1 MKSKKRFVQKPKKVK
16 NKKARNNNFLKMPKV
31 TSLKGAV
38 RDPRRINVFID
49 GKFSFSL
56 TITELA
62 DSKLHQ
68 GQILTE
74 AEIAELRNLSGLGKL
89 YQQTLEYCFSRPH
102 SKKEIID
109 YLERKRLRRDISW
122 KRFEEHQLKMQNDPE
137 YAARVKEIHQHTK
150 EQNQKIRE
158 IDFTENNTYE
168 YRGAQKSNLP
178 AKPSDRITSEM
189 IESVV
194 SRLESQNYINDRD
207 FAHYFVENRHQNK
220 GISTK
225 RLIQELKTKGVSNE
239 IIEQTL
245 IDDDSGHLVRD
256 EEVEIEKTIKKQLR
270 KTSDRQKLIAYL
282 ARQGFSYDLIKTKLD
297 QFLSLEEEY
306 F

>member
-1 MKSKKRFVQKPKKVK
+1 
-16 NKKARNNNFLKMPKV
+16 MPKV

-122 KRFEEHQLKMQNDPE
+122 KRFEEYQLKMQNDPE

-256 EEVEIEKTIKKQLR
+256 EEVEIEKTIKKQLK

-282 ARQGFSYDLIKTKLD
+282 ARQGFSYDLIKSKLD
-297 QFLSLEEEY
+297 QFLSQEEAASI
-306 F
+306 

>member
-1 MKSKKRFVQKPKKVK
+1 
-16 NKKARNNNFLKMPKV
+16 MPKV

-38 RDPRRINVFID
+38 RDPRRINVFIN

-56 TITELA
+56 TLTELA

-68 GQILTE
+68 GQTLTE
-74 AEIAELRNLSGLGKL
+74 SEIAELRNLSGLGKL

-122 KRFEEHQLKMQNDPE
+122 KRFEEHQLKIQNDPE
-137 YAARVKEIHQHTK
+137 YATRVKEIRQHTK

-168 YRGAQKSNLP
+168 YRGVQKSNLP
-178 AKPSDRITSEM
+178 TKPADRITSEM
-189 IESVV
+189 IQEVV
-194 SRLESQNYINDRD
+194 SRLESQNYINDQD
-207 FAHYFVENRHQNK
+207 FARYFIENRHQNK

-225 RLIQELKTKGVSNE
+225 RLIQELKNKGISNE

-245 IDDDSGHLVRD
+245 IDNDSGDLVRN
-256 EEVEIEKTIKKQLR
+256 EEVEIEKMIKKQLR
-270 KTSDRQKLIAYL
+270 KTSDRQKIIAYL
-282 ARQGFSYDLIKTKLD
+282 ARQGFSYDLIKAKLD
-297 QFLSLEEEY
+297 QFLSAEEEY

>member
-1 MKSKKRFVQKPKKVK
+1 
-16 NKKARNNNFLKMPKV
+16 MPTV
-31 TSLKGAV
+31 TSLRGAV
-38 RDPRRINVFID
+38 RDPHRINVFLD

-56 TITELA
+56 TLTELA

-68 GQILTE
+68 GQVLTDPE
-74 AEIAELRNLSGLGKL
+74 VERLRNLSGLGKL

-122 KRFEEHQLKMQNDPE
+122 KRFEEHQLKVQNDPE
-137 YAARVKEIHQHTK
+137 YAARVKEIRQYTK

-168 YRGAQKSNLP
+168 YRGVQKTNLP
-178 AKPSDRITSEM
+178 TKPADRITPEM
-189 IESVV
+189 IQEVV
-194 SRLESQNYINDRD
+194 SRLESQNYINDQD
-207 FAHYFVENRHQNK
+207 FARYFIENRHQNK

-225 RLIQELKTKGVSNE
+225 RLIQELKIKGIDNN
-239 IIEQTL
+239 IIEQAMFDQGTGNL
-245 IDDDSGHLVRD
+245 LRD
-256 EEVEIEKTIKKQLR
+256 EEVEIEKIIKKQLR
-270 KTSDRQKLIAYL
+270 KTSDRQKIIAYL
-282 ARQGFSYDLIKTKLD
+282 ARQGFSYDLIKTKLN
-297 QFLSLEEEY
+297 QFLSAEEESTEEEY

>member
-1 MKSKKRFVQKPKKVK
+1 
-16 NKKARNNNFLKMPKV
+16 MPTV
-31 TSLKGAV
+31 TSLRGAV
-38 RDPRRINVFID
+38 RDPHRINVFLD

-56 TITELA
+56 TLTELA

-68 GQILTE
+68 GQVLTDPE
-74 AEIAELRNLSGLGKL
+74 VERLRNLSGLGKL

-122 KRFEEHQLKMQNDPE
+122 KRFEEHQLKIQNDPE
-137 YAARVKEIHQHTK
+137 YAARVKEIRQHTK

-168 YRGAQKSNLP
+168 YRGVQKSNLP
-178 AKPSDRITSEM
+178 TKPADRITPEM
-189 IESVV
+189 IQEVV
-194 SRLESQNYINDRD
+194 SRLESQNYINDQD
-207 FAHYFVENRHQNK
+207 FARYFIENRHQNK

-225 RLIQELKTKGVSNE
+225 RLIQELKIKGIDSD
-239 IIEQTL
+239 IIEQAIFDQGTGNL
-245 IDDDSGHLVRD
+245 FRE
-256 EEVEIEKTIKKQLR
+256 EEVEIEKMIKKQLR
-270 KTSDRQKLIAYL
+270 KTSDRQKIIAYL
-282 ARQGFSYDLIKTKLD
+282 ARQGFSYDLIKAKLD
-297 QFLSLEEEY
+297 QYLTTEEEY

>member
-1 MKSKKRFVQKPKKVK
+1 
-16 NKKARNNNFLKMPKV
+16 MPTV
-31 TSLKGAV
+31 TSLRGAV
-38 RDPRRINVFID
+38 RDPHRINVFLD

-56 TITELA
+56 TLTELA

-68 GQILTE
+68 GQVLTNPE
-74 AEIAELRNLSGLGKL
+74 VERLRNLSGLGKL

-122 KRFEEHQLKMQNDPE
+122 KRFEEHQLKMHNDPE
-137 YAARVKEIHQHTK
+137 YAARVKEIRQHTK
-150 EQNQKIRE
+150 DQNQKIRE

-168 YRGAQKSNLP
+168 YRGTKKSNFPTKP
-178 AKPSDRITSEM
+178 ADRITSEM
-189 IESVV
+189 IQEVV
-194 SRLESQNYINDRD
+194 SRLEAQNYINDQD
-207 FAHYFVENRHQNK
+207 FARYFIENRHQNK

-225 RLIQELKTKGVSNE
+225 RLVQELKIKGIDSD
-239 IIEQTL
+239 IIEQAMFDQGTGNL
-245 IDDDSGHLVRD
+245 LRD
-256 EEVEIEKTIKKQLR
+256 EEVEIEKMIKKQLR
-270 KTSDRQKLIAYL
+270 KTSDRQKIIAYL

-297 QFLSLEEEY
+297 QFLSTEEEY

>member
-1 MKSKKRFVQKPKKVK
+1 
-16 NKKARNNNFLKMPKV
+16 MPTV
-31 TSLKGAV
+31 TSLRGAV
-38 RDPRRINVFID
+38 RDPHRINVFLD

-56 TITELA
+56 TLTELA

-68 GQILTE
+68 GQVLTDPE
-74 AEIAELRNLSGLGKL
+74 VERLRNLSGLGKL

-137 YAARVKEIHQHTK
+137 YTAKVKEIRQHTRD
-150 EQNQKIRE
+150 QNQKIRE

-168 YRGAQKSNLP
+168 YRGVQKSNLP
-178 AKPSDRITSEM
+178 TKPADRITSEM
-189 IESVV
+189 IQEVV
-194 SRLESQNYINDRD
+194 SRLESQNYINDQD
-207 FAHYFVENRHQNK
+207 FARYFIENRHQNK

-225 RLIQELKTKGVSNE
+225 RLIQELKIKGIDSD
-239 IIEQTL
+239 IIEQAIFDQGTGNFL
-245 IDDDSGHLVRD
+245 RD
-256 EEVEIEKTIKKQLR
+256 EEVEIEKMIKKQLR
-270 KTSDRQKLIAYL
+270 KTSDRQKIIAYL

-297 QFLSLEEEY
+297 QYLTTEEEY

>member
-1 MKSKKRFVQKPKKVK
+1 
-16 NKKARNNNFLKMPKV
+16 MPTV
-31 TSLKGAV
+31 TSLRGAV
-38 RDPRRINVFID
+38 RDPHRINVFLD

-56 TITELA
+56 TLTELA

-68 GQILTE
+68 GQVLTNPDVE
-74 AEIAELRNLSGLGKL
+74 RLRNLSGLGKL

-137 YAARVKEIHQHTK
+137 YAAKVKEIRQHTK
-150 EQNQKIRE
+150 DQNQKIRE

-168 YRGAQKSNLP
+168 YRGVQKSNLP
-178 AKPSDRITSEM
+178 TKPADRITSEM
-189 IESVV
+189 IQEVI
-194 SRLESQNYINDRD
+194 SRLESQNYINDQD
-207 FAHYFVENRHQNK
+207 FARYFIENRHQNK

-225 RLIQELKTKGVSNE
+225 RLVQELKIKGIDSD
-239 IIEQTL
+239 IIEQAMFDQGTGNL
-245 IDDDSGHLVRD
+245 LRD
-256 EEVEIEKTIKKQLR
+256 EEVEIEKMIKKQLR
-270 KTSDRQKLIAYL
+270 KTSDRQKIIAYL

-297 QFLSLEEEY
+297 QFLSTEEEY

>member
-1 MKSKKRFVQKPKKVK
+1 
-16 NKKARNNNFLKMPKV
+16 MPTV
-31 TSLKGAV
+31 TSLRGAV
-38 RDPRRINVFID
+38 RDPHRINVFLD

-56 TITELA
+56 TLTELA

-68 GQILTE
+68 GQVLTDPE
-74 AEIAELRNLSGLGKL
+74 VERLRNLSGLGKL

-122 KRFEEHQLKMQNDPE
+122 KRFEEHQLKIQNDPE
-137 YAARVKEIHQHTK
+137 YAARVKEIRQHTK

-168 YRGAQKSNLP
+168 YRGVQKSNLP
-178 AKPSDRITSEM
+178 TKPADRITSEM
-189 IESVV
+189 IQEVV
-194 SRLESQNYINDRD
+194 SRLESQNYINDQD
-207 FAHYFVENRHQNK
+207 FARYFIENRHQNK

-225 RLIQELKTKGVSNE
+225 RLIQELKIKGVDNDV
-239 IIEQTL
+239 IEQAMFDQGTGNL
-245 IDDDSGHLVRD
+245 FRD
-256 EEVEIEKTIKKQLR
+256 EEVEIEKMIKKQLR
-270 KTSDRQKLIAYL
+270 KTSDRQKIIAYL
-282 ARQGFSYDLIKTKLD
+282 ARQGFSYDLIKTKLN
-297 QFLSLEEEY
+297 QFLSTEEEY

>member
-1 MKSKKRFVQKPKKVK
+1 
-16 NKKARNNNFLKMPKV
+16 MPTV
-31 TSLKGAV
+31 TSLRGAV
-38 RDPRRINVFID
+38 RDPHRINVFLD

-62 DSKLHQ
+62 DSKIHQ
-68 GQILTE
+68 GQVLTDPE
-74 AEIAELRNLSGLGKL
+74 VERLRNLSGLGKL

-122 KRFEEHQLKMQNDPE
+122 KRFEEHQLKIQNDPE
-137 YAARVKEIHQHTK
+137 YAVRVKEIRQHTK

-168 YRGAQKSNLP
+168 YRGVQKSNLP
-178 AKPSDRITSEM
+178 AKPADRITSEM
-189 IESVV
+189 IQEVV
-194 SRLESQNYINDRD
+194 SRLELQNYINDQD
-207 FAHYFVENRHQNK
+207 FARYFIENRHQNK

-225 RLIQELKTKGVSNE
+225 RLIQELKIKGIDSD
-239 IIEQTL
+239 IIEQAIFDQGTGNFL
-245 IDDDSGHLVRD
+245 RD
-256 EEVEIEKTIKKQLR
+256 EEVEIEKMIKKQLR
-270 KTSDRQKLIAYL
+270 KTSDRQKIIAYL
-282 ARQGFSYDLIKTKLD
+282 ARQGFSYDLIKAKLD
-297 QFLSLEEEY
+297 QFLSTEEEY

>member
-1 MKSKKRFVQKPKKVK
+1 
-16 NKKARNNNFLKMPKV
+16 MPTI
-31 TSLKGAV
+31 TSLRGAV
-38 RDPRRINVFID
+38 RDPHRINVFLD

-56 TITELA
+56 TLTELA

-68 GQILTE
+68 GQVLTDPE
-74 AEIAELRNLSGLGKL
+74 VERLRNLSGLGKL

-137 YAARVKEIHQHTK
+137 YAARVKEIRQHTK
-150 EQNQKIRE
+150 DQNQKIRE

-168 YRGAQKSNLP
+168 YRGAKKTNLP
-178 AKPSDRITSEM
+178 TKPADRITPEM
-189 IESVV
+189 IQEVV
-194 SRLESQNYINDRD
+194 SRLESQNYINDQD
-207 FAHYFVENRHQNK
+207 FARYFIENRHQNK

-225 RLIQELKTKGVSNE
+225 RLIQELKIKGIDSD
-239 IIEQTL
+239 IIEQAMFDQDTGNL
-245 IDDDSGHLVRD
+245 FRD
-256 EEVEIEKTIKKQLR
+256 EEVEIEKIIKKQLR
-270 KTSDRQKLIAYL
+270 KTSDRQKIIAYL

-297 QFLSLEEEY
+297 QYLTTEEESTEEEY

>member
-1 MKSKKRFVQKPKKVK
+1 
-16 NKKARNNNFLKMPKV
+16 MPTV
-31 TSLKGAV
+31 TSLRGAV
-38 RDPRRINVFID
+38 RDPHRINVFLD

-56 TITELA
+56 TLTELA

-68 GQILTE
+68 GQVLTDPE
-74 AEIAELRNLSGLGKL
+74 VERLRNLSGLGKL

-122 KRFEEHQLKMQNDPE
+122 KRFEEHQLKIQNDPE
-137 YAARVKEIHQHTK
+137 YAARVKEIRQHTK

-168 YRGAQKSNLP
+168 YRGVQKSNLP
-178 AKPSDRITSEM
+178 TKPADRITPEM
-189 IESVV
+189 IQEVV
-194 SRLESQNYINDRD
+194 SRLESQNYINDQD
-207 FAHYFVENRHQNK
+207 FARYFIENRHQNK

-225 RLIQELKTKGVSNE
+225 RLIQELKIKGIDSD
-239 IIEQTL
+239 IIEQAMFDQGTGNL
-245 IDDDSGHLVRD
+245 FRD
-256 EEVEIEKTIKKQLR
+256 EEVEIEKMIKKQLR
-270 KTSDRQKLIAYL
+270 KTSDRQKIIAYL

-297 QFLSLEEEY
+297 QFLSAEEESTEEEY

>member
-1 MKSKKRFVQKPKKVK
+1 
-16 NKKARNNNFLKMPKV
+16 MPTV
-31 TSLKGAV
+31 TSLRGAV
-38 RDPRRINVFID
+38 RDPHRINVFLD

-56 TITELA
+56 TLTELA

-68 GQILTE
+68 GQVLTNPDVE
-74 AEIAELRNLSGLGKL
+74 RLRNLSGLGKL

-137 YAARVKEIHQHTK
+137 YAAKVKEIRQHTK
-150 EQNQKIRE
+150 DQNQKIRE

-168 YRGAQKSNLP
+168 YRGVQKSNLP
-178 AKPSDRITSEM
+178 TKPADRITSEM
-189 IESVV
+189 IQEVV
-194 SRLESQNYINDRD
+194 SRLESQNYINDQD
-207 FAHYFVENRHQNK
+207 FARYFIENRHQNK

-225 RLIQELKTKGVSNE
+225 RLIQELKIKGIDND
-239 IIEQTL
+239 IIEQAIFDQGTGNL
-245 IDDDSGHLVRD
+245 LRD
-256 EEVEIEKTIKKQLR
+256 EEVEIEKMIKKQLR
-270 KTSDRQKLIAYL
+270 KTSDRQKIIAYL

-297 QFLSLEEEY
+297 QFLSTEEEY

>member
-1 MKSKKRFVQKPKKVK
+1 
-16 NKKARNNNFLKMPKV
+16 MPTV
-31 TSLKGAV
+31 TSLRGAV
-38 RDPRRINVFID
+38 RDPHRINVFLD

-56 TITELA
+56 TLTELA

-68 GQILTE
+68 GQVLTDPE
-74 AEIAELRNLSGLGKL
+74 VERLRNLSGLGKL

-137 YAARVKEIHQHTK
+137 YAAKVKEIRQHTK
-150 EQNQKIRE
+150 DQNQKIRE

-168 YRGAQKSNLP
+168 YRGAKKTNLP
-178 AKPSDRITSEM
+178 TKPEDRITSEM
-189 IESVV
+189 IQEVV
-194 SRLESQNYINDRD
+194 SRLESQNYINDQD
-207 FAHYFVENRHQNK
+207 FARYFIENRHQNK

-225 RLIQELKTKGVSNE
+225 RLIQELKIKGIDSD
-239 IIEQTL
+239 IIEQAIFDQGTGNL
-245 IDDDSGHLVRD
+245 LRD
-256 EEVEIEKTIKKQLR
+256 EEVEIEKMIKKQLR
-270 KTSDRQKLIAYL
+270 KTSDRQKIIAYL
-282 ARQGFSYDLIKTKLD
+282 ARQGFSYDLIKAKLD
-297 QFLSLEEEY
+297 QFLSAEEEY

>member
-1 MKSKKRFVQKPKKVK
+1 
-16 NKKARNNNFLKMPKV
+16 MPKV

-38 RDPRRINVFID
+38 RDPRRINVFIN

-56 TITELA
+56 TLTELA

-68 GQILTE
+68 GQTLTE
-74 AEIAELRNLSGLGKL
+74 SEIAELRNLSGLGKL

-122 KRFEEHQLKMQNDPE
+122 KRFEEHQLKIQNDPE

-178 AKPSDRITSEM
+178 TKPSDRITSEM
-189 IESVV
+189 IESIV
-194 SRLESQNYINDRD
+194 SRLESQNYINDHD
-207 FAHYFVENRHQNK
+207 FARYFVENRHQNK

-256 EEVEIEKTIKKQLR
+256 EEIEIEKMIRKQLK

-282 ARQGFSYDLIKTKLD
+282 ARQGFSYDLIKSKLD
-297 QFLSLEEEY
+297 QFLSQEEAASI
-306 F
+306 

>member
-1 MKSKKRFVQKPKKVK
+1 
-16 NKKARNNNFLKMPKV
+16 MPKV

-56 TITELA
+56 TLTELA

-68 GQILTE
+68 GQTLTE
-74 AEIAELRNLSGLGKL
+74 SEIAELRNLSGLGKL
-89 YQQTLEYCFSRPH
+89 YQQTLEYCFSRSH

-122 KRFEEHQLKMQNDPE
+122 KRFEEHQLKIQNDSE
-137 YAARVKEIHQHTK
+137 YAARVKEIRQHTK
-150 EQNQKIRE
+150 AQNQKIRE

-168 YRGAQKSNLP
+168 YRGVQKSNLP
-178 AKPSDRITSEM
+178 TKPSDRITPEI
-189 IESVV
+189 IELVV

-207 FAHYFVENRHQNK
+207 FARYFIENRHQNK

-225 RLIQELKTKGVSNE
+225 RLIQELKNKGISSE
-239 IIEQTL
+239 IIEQAL
-245 IDDDSGHLVRD
+245 IDGDSGSLIRD
-256 EEVEIEKTIKKQLR
+256 EEEEIEKMIKKQLR
-270 KTSDRQKLIAYL
+270 KTSDRQKIIAYL
-282 ARQGFSYDLIKTKLD
+282 ARQGFSYDLIKTKLG
-297 QFLSLEEEY
+297 QFLSIEEEN

>member
-1 MKSKKRFVQKPKKVK
+1 
-16 NKKARNNNFLKMPKV
+16 MPKV

-68 GQILTE
+68 GQTLTE
-74 AEIAELRNLSGLGKL
+74 SEIAELRNLSGLGKL

-122 KRFEEHQLKMQNDPE
+122 KRFEEHQLKIQNDPE

-150 EQNQKIRE
+150 EQNQKIRK

-178 AKPSDRITSEM
+178 TKPSDRITSEM

-207 FAHYFVENRHQNK
+207 FARYFVENRHQNK

-245 IDDDSGHLVRD
+245 IDDDSGHLIRD
-256 EEVEIEKTIKKQLR
+256 EEIEIEKMIKKQLK

-282 ARQGFSYDLIKTKLD
+282 ARQGFSYDLIKSKLD

>member
-1 MKSKKRFVQKPKKVK
+1 
-16 NKKARNNNFLKMPKV
+16 MPKV

-56 TITELA
+56 TLTELA

-68 GQILTE
+68 GQTLTE
-74 AEIAELRNLSGLGKL
+74 SEIAELRNLSGLGKL

-122 KRFEEHQLKMQNDPE
+122 KRFEEHQLKIQNDPE

-178 AKPSDRITSEM
+178 TKPSDRITSEM

-207 FAHYFVENRHQNK
+207 FARYFVENRHQNK
-220 GISTK
+220 GISIK
-225 RLIQELKTKGVSNE
+225 RLIQKLKTKGVSNE

-256 EEVEIEKTIKKQLR
+256 EEVEIEKMIKKQLK

-282 ARQGFSYDLIKTKLD
+282 ARQGFSYDLIKSKLD

>member
-1 MKSKKRFVQKPKKVK
+1 
-16 NKKARNNNFLKMPKV
+16 MPTV
-31 TSLKGAV
+31 TSLRGAV
-38 RDPRRINVFID
+38 RDPHRINVFLD

-56 TITELA
+56 TLTELA

-68 GQILTE
+68 GQVLTDPE
-74 AEIAELRNLSGLGKL
+74 VERLRNLSGLGKL

-122 KRFEEHQLKMQNDPE
+122 KRFEEHQLKIQNDPE
-137 YAARVKEIHQHTK
+137 YATRVKEIRQHTK

-168 YRGAQKSNLP
+168 YRGVQKSNLP
-178 AKPSDRITSEM
+178 TKPADRITSEM
-189 IESVV
+189 IQEVV
-194 SRLESQNYINDRD
+194 SRLESQNYINDQD
-207 FAHYFVENRHQNK
+207 FAWYFIENRHQNK

-225 RLIQELKTKGVSNE
+225 RLIQELKIKGVDNDV
-239 IIEQTL
+239 IEQAMFDQGTGNL
-245 IDDDSGHLVRD
+245 FKD
-256 EEVEIEKTIKKQLR
+256 EEVEIEKMIKKQLR
-270 KTSDRQKLIAYL
+270 KTSDRQKIIAYL
-282 ARQGFSYDLIKTKLD
+282 ARQGFSYDLIKSKLD
-297 QFLSLEEEY
+297 QFLSIEEEY

>member
-1 MKSKKRFVQKPKKVK
+1 
-16 NKKARNNNFLKMPKV
+16 MPTV
-31 TSLKGAV
+31 TSLRGAV
-38 RDPRRINVFID
+38 RDPHRINVFLD

-56 TITELA
+56 TLTELA

-68 GQILTE
+68 GQVLTDPE
-74 AEIAELRNLSGLGKL
+74 VERLRNLSGLGKL

-122 KRFEEHQLKMQNDPE
+122 KRFEEHQLKIQNDPE
-137 YAARVKEIHQHTK
+137 YATRVKEIRQHTK

-168 YRGAQKSNLP
+168 YRGVQKSNLP
-178 AKPSDRITSEM
+178 TKPADRITSEM
-189 IESVV
+189 IQEVV
-194 SRLESQNYINDRD
+194 SRLESQNYINDQD
-207 FAHYFVENRHQNK
+207 FARYFIENRHQNK

-225 RLIQELKTKGVSNE
+225 RLIQELKIKGVDNDV
-239 IIEQTL
+239 IEQAMFDQGTGNL
-245 IDDDSGHLVRD
+245 FRD
-256 EEVEIEKTIKKQLR
+256 EEVEIEKMIKKQLR
-270 KTSDRQKLIAYL
+270 KTSDRQKIIAYL
-282 ARQGFSYDLIKTKLD
+282 ARQGFSYDLIKSKLD
-297 QFLSLEEEY
+297 QFLSIEEEY

>member
-1 MKSKKRFVQKPKKVK
+1 
-16 NKKARNNNFLKMPKV
+16 MPTV
-31 TSLKGAV
+31 TSLRGAV
-38 RDPRRINVFID
+38 RDPHRINVFLD

-56 TITELA
+56 TLTELA

-68 GQILTE
+68 GQVLTDPE
-74 AEIAELRNLSGLGKL
+74 VERLRNLSGLGKL

-122 KRFEEHQLKMQNDPE
+122 KRFEEHQLKIQNDPE
-137 YAARVKEIHQHTK
+137 YATRVKEIRQHTK

-168 YRGAQKSNLP
+168 YRGVQKSNLP
-178 AKPSDRITSEM
+178 TKPADRITSEM
-189 IESVV
+189 IQEVV
-194 SRLESQNYINDRD
+194 SRLESQNYINDQD
-207 FAHYFVENRHQNK
+207 FARYFIENRHQNK

-225 RLIQELKTKGVSNE
+225 RLIQELKIKGIDND
-239 IIEQTL
+239 IIEQAMFDQGTGNL
-245 IDDDSGHLVRD
+245 FRD
-256 EEVEIEKTIKKQLR
+256 EEVEIEKMIKKQLR
-270 KTSDRQKLIAYL
+270 KTSDRQKIIAYL
-282 ARQGFSYDLIKTKLD
+282 ARQGFSYDLIKAKLD
-297 QFLSLEEEY
+297 QFLSAEEESTEEEY

>member
-1 MKSKKRFVQKPKKVK
+1 
-16 NKKARNNNFLKMPKV
+16 MPTV
-31 TSLKGAV
+31 TSLRGAV
-38 RDPRRINVFID
+38 RDSHRINVFLD

-56 TITELA
+56 TLTELA

-68 GQILTE
+68 GQVLTDPE
-74 AEIAELRNLSGLGKL
+74 VERLRNLSGLGKL

-122 KRFEEHQLKMQNDPE
+122 KRFEEHQLKIQNDPE
-137 YAARVKEIHQHTK
+137 YAARTKEIRQYTK

-168 YRGAQKSNLP
+168 YRGTKKTNLP
-178 AKPSDRITSEM
+178 TKPADRITSEM
-189 IESVV
+189 IQEVV
-194 SRLESQNYINDRD
+194 SRLESQNYINDQD
-207 FAHYFVENRHQNK
+207 FARYFIENRHQNK

-225 RLIQELKTKGVSNE
+225 RLIQELKIKGIDSD
-239 IIEQTL
+239 IIEQAMFDQGTGNL
-245 IDDDSGHLVRD
+245 FRD
-256 EEVEIEKTIKKQLR
+256 EEVEIEKMIKKQLR
-270 KTSDRQKLIAYL
+270 KISDRQKIIAYL

-297 QFLSLEEEY
+297 QFLSAEEESTEEEY

>member
-1 MKSKKRFVQKPKKVK
+1 
-16 NKKARNNNFLKMPKV
+16 MPII
-31 TSLKGAV
+31 TSLRGAI
-38 RDPRRINVFID
+38 RDPHRINVFLD

-56 TITELA
+56 TLTELA

-68 GQILTE
+68 GQVLTDPE
-74 AEIAELRNLSGLGKL
+74 VERLRNLSGLGKL

-137 YAARVKEIHQHTK
+137 YTARVKEIRQHTK
-150 EQNQKIRE
+150 DQNQKIRKM
-158 IDFTENNTYE
+158 DFTENNTYE
-168 YRGAQKSNLP
+168 YRGAKKTNLP
-178 AKPSDRITSEM
+178 TKPADRITSEM
-189 IESVV
+189 IQEVV
-194 SRLESQNYINDRD
+194 SRLESQNYINDQD
-207 FAHYFVENRHQNK
+207 FARYFIENRHQNK

-225 RLIQELKTKGVSNE
+225 RLIQELKIKGIDSD
-239 IIEQTL
+239 IIEQAMFDQGTGNL
-245 IDDDSGHLVRD
+245 FRD
-256 EEVEIEKTIKKQLR
+256 EEVEIEKMIKKQLR
-270 KTSDRQKLIAYL
+270 KTSDRQKIIAYL

-297 QFLSLEEEY
+297 QFLTTEEESTEEEY